1 MQTKTPKEVLR
12 EWVAAYNNRDPF
24 ALIELYADD
33 AEVDQVAFNAA
44 PLRGRE
50 ALLASFV
57 DFFTAFPDN
66 YTNPENV
73 FTDGEWTIIEWSG
86 GGTFLGNLGEMPP
99 TGKSFKLRG
108 CGFLRI
114 VNGKI
119 VFQRGYFDKQTWFS
133 QIEAPI
139 NSRH

>member
-1 MQTKTPKEVLR
+1 MDTKTPRQVLH

-33 AEVDQVAFNAA
+33 AEVDQVAFNAP
-44 PLRGRE
+44 PLYGRA

-66 YTNPENV
+66 YTNPENI
-73 FTDGEWTIIEWSG
+73 FEDGEWAIIEWSG
-86 GGTFLGNLGEMPP
+86 GGTFLGNLGETPP
-99 TGKSFKLRG
+99 TGKNFKLRG

-119 VFQRGYFDKQTWFS
+119 NFQRGYFDKQTWFG
-133 QIEAPI
+133 QIESAT
-139 NSRH
+139 

>member
-1 MQTKTPKEVLR
+1 MPAKTPKQILH

-44 PLRGRE
+44 PLRGRQ

-57 DFFTAFPDN
+57 DFFRVFQDN
-66 YTNPENV
+66 YTHPENI
-73 FTDGEWTIIEWSG
+73 FESGDWAIIEWSG
-86 GGTFLGNLGEMPP
+86 GGTFTGSLGDMQG

-108 CGFLRI
+108 CGFFR
-114 VNGKI
+114 VADGKI
-119 VFQRGYFDKQTWFS
+119 RFQRGYFDQQTWFS
-133 QIEAPI
+133 QIEAG
-139 NSRH
+139 NL